1 MHTSI
6 NRINQFEASCGV
18 MEGGK
23 FSQVFGEFSSFELDH
38 DAFELGTRDN
48 VAIEAASK
56 QP

>member
-1 MHTSI
+1 
-6 NRINQFEASCGV
+6 